1 MFTAPCQKLQMR
13 LRRAQSSSSS
23 KQREK
28 APAAAPRDS
37 TGFYP
42 LVNGRVAP
50 RDGARVRGGD
60 VTSPKKTRQHQAKT
74 ATPPP
79 NAPHRV
85 TFHSTKKLC
94 EPPAAKLK
102 AFYGHLAE
110 AAANVSECNTRVP
123 RVFSRASPACASAS
137 CWPLILRSQVS
148 ETSRLRS
155 PGADAP
161 NSGTGTITPGDTAG
175 KVSCRLA
182 IEIHCWP

>member
-23 KQREK
+23 NQREK
-28 APAAAPRDS
+28 PPAAAPCDS

-42 LVNGRVAP
+42 LVNVRVAP

-60 VTSPKKTRQHQAKT
+60 VTSPKTRQHQAKT
-74 ATPPP
+74 ATPPPPP

-85 TFHSTKKLC
+85 TFHSTKLC
-94 EPPAAKLK
+94 EPTAAKLK

-110 AAANVSECNTRVP
+110 AAATLSECNTSAP
-123 RVFSRASPACASAS
+123 RVFSRGSPACASAS

-148 ETSRLRS
+148 ETGRVGSARQGGRRAKLRNW
-155 PGADAP
+155 D
-161 NSGTGTITPGDTAG
+161 NNT
-175 KVSCRLA
+175 
-182 IEIHCWP
+182 W